1 MLNIVLVEPEI
12 PQNTGNIARTCAVT
26 GAALHLVGPM
36 GFQLEDKKLRHAGL
50 DYWPYLTLST
60 YESLPEFFEKN
71 QGSFFFFST
80 KAQRRYTDVS
90 YPDGSYL
97 FFGKESA
104 GLPEKLLFQHPEQ
117 CVRIPM
123 LGGFRSL
130 NLANSV
136 AIGAFEV
143 LRQWDFPELSWASCG
158 TLTGPPPRQP
168 IPARNSCNTQHFV
181 NNSLEALSHGG
192 AILGAVGMV

>member
-1 MLNIVLVEPEI
+1 MLVEPEI

-36 GFQLEDKKLRHAGL
+36 GFKLEDKKLRHAGL

-60 YESLPEFFEKN
+60 YSSLSEFFEKN
-71 QGSFFFFST
+71 QGNYFFFST
-80 KAQRRYTDVS
+80 KAQQRHTDVV
-90 YPDGSYL
+90 YPDNCYL

-104 GLPEKLLFQHPEQ
+104 GLPEKLLFDHPNQ

-123 LGGFRSL
+123 LDSFRSL

-143 LRQWDFPELSWASCG
+143 LRQWDFPELSCSGELRSFDWAAAKNAHPDSEF
-158 TLTGPPPRQP
+158 L
-168 IPARNSCNTQHFV
+168 
-181 NNSLEALSHGG
+181 
-192 AILGAVGMV
+192 

>member
-1 MLNIVLVEPEI
+1 MLVEPEI

-36 GFQLEDKKLRHAGL
+36 GFKLEDKKLRHAGL

-60 YESLPEFFEKN
+60 YSSLSEYYEKN
-71 QGSFFFFST
+71 QGNYFFFST
-80 KAQRRYTDVS
+80 KAQQRHTDVA
-90 YPDGSYL
+90 YPDNCYL

-104 GLPEKLLFQHPEQ
+104 GLPEKLLFDHPNQ

-123 LGGFRSL
+123 LDSFRSL

-143 LRQWDFPELSWASCG
+143 LRQWDFPELSCSGELRSFDWTA
-158 TLTGPPPRQP
+158 
-168 IPARNSCNTQHFV
+168 ARSAHPDSEF
-181 NNSLEALSHGG
+181 L
-192 AILGAVGMV
+192 

>member
-1 MLNIVLVEPEI
+1 MPSLNIVLVEPEI

-36 GFQLEDKKLRHAGL
+36 GFKLDDKKLRHAGL

-60 YESLPEFFEKN
+60 YSSLSEFFEKN
-71 QGSFFFFST
+71 QGNYFFFST
-80 KAQRRYTDVS
+80 KAQQRHTDVV
-90 YPDGSYL
+90 YPDNCYL

-104 GLPEKLLFQHPEQ
+104 GLPEKLLFDHPNQ

-123 LGGFRSL
+123 LDSFRSL

-136 AIGAFEV
+136 AVGAFEV
-143 LRQWDFPELSWASCG
+143 LRQWDFPELSCSGELRSFDWAAAKNAHPDSEF
-158 TLTGPPPRQP
+158 L
-168 IPARNSCNTQHFV
+168 
-181 NNSLEALSHGG
+181 
-192 AILGAVGMV
+192 

>member
-1 MLNIVLVEPEI
+1 MPNLNIVLVEPEI

-36 GFQLEDKKLRHAGL
+36 GFKLENKKLRHAGL

-60 YESLPEFFEKN
+60 YDSLSEFFQKN
-71 QGSFFFFST
+71 QGNFFFFST
-80 KAQRRYTDVS
+80 KAQHRYTDIS
-90 YPDGSYL
+90 YPDPCYL

-104 GLPEKLLFQHPEQ
+104 GLPEKLLFDHPDQ

-123 LGGFRSL
+123 LDGFRSL

-136 AIGAFEV
+136 AIGTFEV
-143 LRQWDFPELSWASCG
+143 LRQWDFPVLSCSGELRDFDWAAAKSAHPDSEF
-158 TLTGPPPRQP
+158 L
-168 IPARNSCNTQHFV
+168 
-181 NNSLEALSHGG
+181 
-192 AILGAVGMV
+192 